1 MGMANFLTENINLS
15 MDILFR
21 MYAHS
26 YSTSYN
32 IFYELI
38 HTILNFFVVF
48 RFLNIT
54 LYIVKKLLLRLLC
67 IRIEK

>member
-1 MGMANFLTENINLS
+1 MGMVNFLSENINLS

-21 MYAHS
+21 MDAHS
-26 YSTSYN
+26 YSAGNN
-32 IFYELI
+32 ILYKLV
-38 HTILNFFVVF
+38 HSILNFFVVF